1 MAQWLQPLSSVV
13 ADLTKGRG
21 TEVVDRRRFPRVA
34 LEVPVL
40 VDSLRSWEAAEIND
54 ISPGGVA
61 IRSGRD
67 WGTGALVDLYFE
79 LPGGFAV
86 DARAEFLG
94 ATEGLGHFRFVDLGA
109 SARCAIKLHM
119 QTTHHSGARA
129 VVHVG

>member
-1 MAQWLQPLSSVV
+1 
-13 ADLTKGRG
+13 
-21 TEVVDRRRFPRVA
+21 VVDRRRYPRVA

-40 VDSLRSWEAAEIND
+40 VDSLRSWEACETSD

-67 WGTGALVDLYFE
+67 WGPGAFVDLYFE

-86 DARAEFLG
+86 DARAQFLG
-94 ATEGLGHFRFVDLGA
+94 AADGLGRFRFVDLA
-109 SARCAIKLHM
+109 PQARCAIKLHM

>member
-1 MAQWLQPLSSVV
+1 MRVV

-21 TEVVDRRRFPRVA
+21 TEVVDRRRYPRVA

-40 VDSLRSWEAAEIND
+40 VDSLRSWEAAETTD

-67 WGTGALVDLYFE
+67 WGAGAMVDLYFE

-86 DARAEFLG
+86 DARAQFLG
-94 ATEGLGHFRFVDLGA
+94 ATEGLGHFRFVDLA
-109 SARCAIKLHM
+109 AAVRCAIKLHM